1 MKGNNMKKRRR
12 NSKEYVGFYLDPD
25 LNRMIED
32 KADREIRSKS
42 VVIRMIIDEYFKQN
56 PTPDETEG

>member
-1 MKGNNMKKRRR
+1 MKKRRR
-12 NSKEYVGFYLDPD
+12 NSKEYVGFYIESA

-32 KADREIRSKS
+32 KADKEIRSKS

-56 PTPDETEG
+56 PMPDEAAQ

>member
-12 NSKEYVGFYLDPD
+12 NSKEYVGFYIESE

-32 KADREIRSKS
+32 KADKEIRSKAG
-42 VVIRMIIDEYFKQN
+42 VIRMIIDEYFYK
-56 PTPDETEG
+56 